1 MKLASYKGTRPGIQG
16 VGNFL
21 IRNRLESPISHSEL
35 IFEPGDG
42 VDHLM
47 PDGTCE
53 PDEDGAYWSASS
65 TFAEKIPSFSPKRA
79 GKSGGVRFKRINF
92 NKDHWKF
99 VELDN
104 GQGNEISQMAAIW
117 FVKNQGVCYDMSL
130 IVKFI
135 VWLLPYQNNDKVMC
149 SEAVASAL
157 GMPAPARIDPALLHA
172 LCKRFMIK
180 R

>member
-1 MKLASYKGTRPGIQG
+1 MKLASYISTRPGIQG

-53 PDEDGAYWSASS
+53 PDENGAYWAASS

-79 GKSGGVRFKRINF
+79 GKSGGVRFKRIKF
-92 NKDHWKF
+92 AQDHWKI

-135 VWLLPYQNNDKVMC
+135 IWLLPYQNNDKVMC

-157 GMPAPARIDPALLHA
+157 GMPDPARIDPALLHV
-172 LCKRFMIK
+172 LCKRFMAK
-180 R
+180 K